1 MNLKSIFENL
11 DEVIGSVFD
20 GIDTVTKD
28 LGKLDKEF
36 SQDVKKANSSR
47 KIHEKQDKENIE
59 KIFGSKKTKLF

>member
-11 DEVIGSVFD
+11 DAVIESVFN

-28 LGKLDKEF
+28 LGKIDKEF

>member
-20 GIDTVTKD
+20 SIDSVTKD
-28 LGKLDKEF
+28 LGKMEKEF
-36 SQDVKKANSSR
+36 AEDVEKANSR
-47 KIHEKQDKENIE
+47 REKHEKQDKENIE

>member
-11 DEVIGSVFD
+11 DAVIESVFN

-28 LGKLDKEF
+28 LGKIDKEF

-47 KIHEKQDKENIE
+47 KIHEKQDKENIK
-59 KIFGSKKTKLF
+59 KIFGSKKTNLF

>member
-59 KIFGSKKTKLF
+59 KIFGSKKTNLF

>member
-47 KIHEKQDKENIE
+47 KIHEKQDKENIK
-59 KIFGSKKTKLF
+59 KIFGSKKTNLF

>member
-20 GIDTVTKD
+20 RIDTVTKD
-28 LGKLDKEF
+28 LSKIDKEF

-47 KIHEKQDKENIE
+47 KIHEKQDKENIK

>member
-20 GIDTVTKD
+20 SIDTVTKD
-28 LGKLDKEF
+28 LGKIDKEF

-47 KIHEKQDKENIE
+47 KIHEKQDKENIK
-59 KIFGSKKTKLF
+59 KIFGSKKTNLF

>member
-20 GIDTVTKD
+20 SIDSVTKD
-28 LGKLDKEF
+28 LGKIDKEF

-47 KIHEKQDKENIE
+47 KIHEKQDKENIK
-59 KIFGSKKTKLF
+59 KIFGSKKTNLF

>member
-11 DEVIGSVFD
+11 DAVIESVFN

-28 LGKLDKEF
+28 LGKIDKEF

-47 KIHEKQDKENIE
+47 KIQARQDQENIK
-59 KIFGSKKTKLF
+59 KIFGSKKTNLF

>member
-20 GIDTVTKD
+20 SIDSVTKD

-47 KIHEKQDKENIE
+47 KIHEKQDKENIK
-59 KIFGSKKTKLF
+59 KIFGSKKTNLF

>member
-11 DEVIGSVFD
+11 DAVIGSVFD
-20 GIDTVTKD
+20 SIDSVTKD
-28 LGKLDKEF
+28 LGKMEKEF
-36 SQDVKKANSSR
+36 SEDVEKANSRR

>member
-28 LGKLDKEF
+28 LGKIDKEF
-36 SQDVKKANSSR
+36 SEDVKKANSSR

-59 KIFGSKKTKLF
+59 KIFGSKKTNLF